1 MTYHI
6 IPKPTSPYA
15 DLNFPAGIPV
25 LHPIPI
31 GMSCGDLVWDLDFDR
46 LTPDLLIAIADAVA
60 RFQCTD
66 AAVVLEYI
74 TRRGEFSIQHEYVF
88 MLVGDDTTTDELE
101 AFGRSYR
108 AKILLEQSAV
118 GITVCMQLLDA
129 IAIYSELGQ
138 AVWIIGSNDPESETA
153 ELVGNWLDTV
163 PPAIAPHAP
172 ELAQVLINKRE
183 EDCDKMVGLLESIDR
198 ELEIKLSIA
207 PYTAYLA
214 IASLQLMSRNPNSK
228 ILDNIRHYIRTL
240 SAGILQIAPEVEWLI
255 ERGWHSEFDGGGN

>member
-15 DLNFPAGIPV
+15 TLDFPVGIPV
-25 LHPIPI
+25 THPLPI
-31 GMSCGDLVWDLDFDR
+31 GMSDGELLWDLD
-46 LTPDLLIAIADAVA
+46 LLNTSAAQLLSIAQLVATTRKIHVNEVIADIRQTQNFGICHA
-60 RFQCTD
+60 
-66 AAVVLEYI
+66 
-74 TRRGEFSIQHEYVF
+74 HVF
-88 MLVGDDTTTDELE
+88 MLVGCDSHAYELE
-101 AFGRSYR
+101 ALGRSYR

-129 IAIYSELGQ
+129 IVIYSELGQ

-153 ELVGNWLDTV
+153 KLVGNWLDTV

-172 ELAQVLINKRE
+172 ELAQILIDKQE
-183 EDCDKMVGLLESIDR
+183 EDGDKMVSLLSLLDR
-198 ELEIKLSIA
+198 SVEIKVSIA

-255 ERGWHSEFDGGGN
+255 ERGWHPEFDGGAN